1 MRRESGMKS
10 TDRVAFQPGNGNSE
24 DDEVESVVGNED
36 EGIG

>member
-1 MRRESGMKS
+1 MRRESRKES
-10 TDRVAFQPGNGNSE
+10 TNREAFQPGNGNSE